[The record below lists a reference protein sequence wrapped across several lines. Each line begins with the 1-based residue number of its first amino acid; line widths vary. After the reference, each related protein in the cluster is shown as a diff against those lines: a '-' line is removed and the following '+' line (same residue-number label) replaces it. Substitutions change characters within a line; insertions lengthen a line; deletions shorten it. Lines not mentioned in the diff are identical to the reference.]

1 MRLLECDNADGYK
14 LTKALLDN
22 EIPPYAILSHTWGSD
37 EQEVDFEDINS
48 GNRKAKTGYEKLQF
62 CGKQAACDNIDYF
75 WVDTCCIKKTSDPEL
90 SESLN
95 SMFRWYRE
103 ARKCYVYLSDVEVIQ
118 NGVEQ
123 PQSVWEGRFRASR
136 WFTRGW
142 TLQELL
148 APISIEFFSR
158 DCCRLGDRESLK
170 LIIHEITGI
179 AIEAL
184 QGVPLSE
191 FSVIDRMKWAE
202 NRISTR
208 EEDAAYSLLGIFGVS
223 MSVIYGEGKDK
234 AFRRLNREIESN
246 PDNPPS
252 PDKRCLTDLFT
263 TDPRKDKQ
271 RIEELKGG
279 LLLKVYEWVFKNAEY
294 QQWYN
299 DQSSRLLWVRGD
311 PGKGK
316 TMLLCGI
323 IDEIRTSNNYALAY
337 FFCQSNVD
345 TINSAISVLRGLIY
359 MLLDEEPSLIRHLQK
374 EYEVS
379 GKQLFEG
386 INAWVAL
393 SNILKNIL
401 HDESLKPIILIID
414 ALDECEKDMVK
425 LLRLIVSSLTGF
437 PRVKWLVSSRNWS
450 EIEEALGPIEE
461 RTSLNLELNTH
472 TVSIAVDWYVR
483 DRVGKLASKRKSI
496 EKNRTTVES
505 YLLENA
511 NGTFL
516 WVALVCQNL
525 QELRF
530 FTTSILQDY
539 YPPELNPLYERM
551 LQQILD
557 IKEPGVTGVTEL
569 CLQLMAIVVVAFRP
583 ITLCELARLIG
594 SEIHLEEI
602 IQLCGSFLVVR
613 NQSIFFVH
621 KSAKDFLS
629 EKAAEIIFPN
639 GIGKVN
645 EKIFLNSIIEMS
657 NILKEN
663 IYDLRHPGFPINK
676 VKQPNPDPLAYI
688 RYSCTYW
695 VNHFI
700 DGNPPETKNHVQ
712 NNGKVYNF
720 LTEHLLHWLEV
731 MSLMENISG
740 CIVAISSLEN
750 YISIE
755 KAPELSA
762 YIHDA
767 KRFVLYS
774 RVGIEQ
780 APLQIY
786 CSALFF
792 APENSIIRKIFQKC
806 IPSWIYKISR
816 IRSNWSA
823 VLQTLEGHSDWVYSV
838 AFSPDGTKIA
848 SGSKDKTIRLW
859 DTITGKSLQ
868 TLEGYSDWVYS
879 VAFSPDGTKIASGS
893 KDKTIR
899 LWDTITGKSLQT
911 FEGHSDWVYSVAF
924 SPDGTKIASGSNDKT
939 IRLWDTI
946 TGKSLQ
952 TLEGHSDWVYSVAFS
967 PDGTKIASGSKDE
980 TIRLWDTITGKSLQT
995 FEGHSD
1001 WVRSVVF
1008 SPDGTK
1014 IASGSDDKTIRL
1026 WDTITGKSLQTFKG
1040 HSDWVYSVA
1049 FSPDGTKIASG
1060 SQDKTIRLWD
1070 TITGKSLQTF
1080 EGHSGWVRS
1089 VVFSPDGTKIASGS
1103 KDETIRLW
1111 DTITGKSLQTFK
1123 GHSDWVSS
1131 VAFSPDGRKIASG
1144 SQDKTIRFWDTITGK
1159 SLQTFEG
1166 YSDWVRSVVFSL
1178 DGRKIASGSKDK
1190 TIRFW
1195 DTITGKSLQRFK
1207 GHSDS
1212 VRSVAFSS
1220 DGTKIAS
1227 GSNDK
1232 TIRLWDTITG
1242 KSLQRFEGH
1251 SDSVYS
1257 VAFSPDGTKIAS
1269 GSKDKTIR
1277 FWDTITGKS
1286 LQRFK
1291 GHSDSVRSV
1300 AFSSDGIKIASGSN
1314 DKTIRLWDTITGKS
1328 LQTFEGHS
1336 DSVRSVV
1343 FSPDGTKIASGSDDG
1358 TIWFWDTI
1366 TGKSLQRFKGHSDSV
1381 SSVVFSPDGTKIASG
1396 SDDKTIRF
1404 WDTITGKS
1412 LQRFEGPSDWEA
1424 SSAFERYFKSNHW
1437 IAERLDEEVRNILWL
1452 PPDYRPTSTY
1462 FCNGVIVM
1470 VFSTGGIFFLKFE
1483 YENFISYK

>member
-1 MRLLECDNADGYK
+1 MLHLLFEAYDSQHSKVWIVKGLRDPGVEKENQDVVATPQRKQLKPTQLEKIKNSIQKDFDPLTLEGIHHFYFPPWKKEVPYK
-14 LTKALLDN
+14 VNISKLGKEEAAMIHNLAFKYRCKNTITIYTDASSTLEGIGVGIGIVVILPNGRISHQEIINIGVNQLVYNGELLGVTKAIEYANSIAQPGNKFKIYSDN
-22 EIPPYAILSHTWGSD
+22 QAGLFRLKTPSDLPGQSCQIKAIKAAEAIQNKGAEISLNWVPGHTSVQGNELADSLAKEATKIPSPSHETSYASIGMDIKRMKSENWIAILNTNNFHQPSSTYSRNYPWKISSKIRVPGNIKRSTICALFQLKIGHGYFKSYLKRFGISSNDSCRCGGKESPDHLLLNCPIYKTARKILNKDNCVNEPPDHGISIECMKKKRKKAEKKGVDRKIVIELINYGQFGQFSQFGQFGQFGQLGQLGQFAVLKKIWR
-37 EQEVDFEDINS
+37 EVNFEDINS
-48 GNRKAKTGYEKLQF
+48 GNGKAKTGYEKLQF
-62 CGKQAACDNIDYF
+62 CGKQAACDNINYF

-95 SMFRWYRE
+95 SMFRWYRK
-103 ARKCYVYLSDVEVIQ
+103 ARKCYVYLSDVEVVQ

-123 PQSVWEGRFRASR
+123 PQSVWEGRFRASQ

-184 QGVPLSE
+184 QGVPLSK

-299 DQSSRLLWVRGD
+299 DQSNRLLWVRGD
-311 PGKGK
+311 P
-316 TMLLCGI
+316 
-323 IDEIRTSNNYALAY
+323 AY

-359 MLLDEEPSLIRHLQK
+359 MLLYEQPSLIRHLQK
-374 EYEVS
+374 EYEVP

-425 LLRLIVSSLTGF
+425 LLRLIVSSLIEF

-472 TVSIAVDWYVR
+472 TVSIAIDWY
-483 DRVGKLASKRKSI
+483 
-496 EKNRTTVES
+496 
-505 YLLENA
+505 
-511 NGTFL
+511 
-516 WVALVCQNL
+516 
-525 QELRF
+525 
-530 FTTSILQDY
+530 
-539 YPPELNPLYERM
+539 
-551 LQQILD
+551 
-557 IKEPGVTGVTEL
+557 
-569 CLQLMAIVVVAFRP
+569 LMAIVVVAFRP

-639 GIGKVN
+639 GIGKV
-645 EKIFLNSIIEMS
+645 
-657 NILKEN
+657 
-663 IYDLRHPGFPINK
+663 
-676 VKQPNPDPLAYI
+676 
-688 RYSCTYW
+688 
-695 VNHFI
+695 
-700 DGNPPETKNHVQ
+700 
-712 NNGKVYNF
+712 
-720 LTEHLLHWLEV
+720 
-731 MSLMENISG
+731 
-740 CIVAISSLEN
+740 
-750 YISIE
+750 E

-767 KRFVLYS
+767 KRFVLYN

-792 APENSIIRKIFQKC
+792 APENSIIRKTFQKC

-816 IRSNWSA
+816 TRSSWSA
-823 VLQTLEGHSDWVYSV
+823 ALQTLEGHSSWVYSV

-848 SGSKDKTIRLW
+848 SGSRDRTIRLW
-859 DTITGKSLQ
+859 DTITGELLQ
-868 TLEGYSDWVYS
+868 RFKGHSDSVNS

-893 KDKTIR
+893 RDRTIR
-899 LWDTITGKSLQT
+899 LWDTVTGEPLQR
-911 FEGHSDWVYSVAF
+911 FEGHSNWVRSVAF
-924 SPDGTKIASGSNDKT
+924 SPDGTKIASGSD
-939 IRLWDTI
+939 
-946 TGKSLQ
+946 
-952 TLEGHSDWVYSVAFS
+952 
-967 PDGTKIASGSKDE
+967 DE
-980 TIRLWDTITGKSLQT
+980 TIRLWNTT
-995 FEGHSD
+995 
-1001 WVRSVVF
+1001 
-1008 SPDGTK
+1008 
-1014 IASGSDDKTIRL
+1014 
-1026 WDTITGKSLQTFKG
+1026 
-1040 HSDWVYSVA
+1040 
-1049 FSPDGTKIASG
+1049 
-1060 SQDKTIRLWD
+1060 
-1070 TITGKSLQTF
+1070 
-1080 EGHSGWVRS
+1080 
-1089 VVFSPDGTKIASGS
+1089 
-1103 KDETIRLW
+1103 
-1111 DTITGKSLQTFK
+1111 
-1123 GHSDWVSS
+1123 
-1131 VAFSPDGRKIASG
+1131 
-1144 SQDKTIRFWDTITGK
+1144 
-1159 SLQTFEG
+1159 
-1166 YSDWVRSVVFSL
+1166 
-1178 DGRKIASGSKDK
+1178 
-1190 TIRFW
+1190 
-1195 DTITGKSLQRFK
+1195 TGKSLQRFK
-1207 GHSDS
+1207 GHSDWVS
-1212 VRSVAFSS
+1212 
-1220 DGTKIAS
+1220 TKIAS
-1227 GSNDK
+1227 GSDDD

-1242 KSLQRFEGH
+1242 ELLQTLEGY
-1251 SDSVYS
+1251 SDWISS
-1257 VAFSPDGTKIAS
+1257 IAFSPDGTKVAS
-1269 GSKDKTIR
+1269 GSGD
-1277 FWDTITGKS
+1277 
-1286 LQRFK
+1286 QM
-1291 GHSDSVRSV
+1291 
-1300 AFSSDGIKIASGSN
+1300 
-1314 DKTIRLWDTITGKS
+1314 IRLWDTITGES
-1328 LQTFEGHS
+1328 LQTLEYHS
-1336 DSVRSVV
+1336 
-1343 FSPDGTKIASGSDDG
+1343 
-1358 TIWFWDTI
+1358 
-1366 TGKSLQRFKGHSDSV
+1366 SLK
-1381 SSVVFSPDGTKIASG
+1381 
-1396 SDDKTIRF
+1396 
-1404 WDTITGKS
+1404 
-1412 LQRFEGPSDWEA
+1412 A
-1424 SSAFERYFKSNHW
+1424 SSAFERYFMSNHW

-1452 PPDYRPTSTY
+1452 PPDYRPTK
-1462 FCNGVIVM
+1462 
-1470 VFSTGGIFFLKFE
+1470 LK
-1483 YENFISYK
+1483 I

>member
-1 MRLLECDNADGYK
+1 MRLLECDNADGYR

-22 EIPPYAILSHTWGSD
+22 NIPPYAILSHTWGSD
-37 EQEVDFEDINS
+37 EQEVNFEDINS
-48 GNRKAKTGYEKLQF
+48 GNGKAKTGYEKLQF

-95 SMFRWYRE
+95 SMFRWYGK
-103 ARKCYVYLSDVEVIQ
+103 ARKCYVYLSDVEVVQ

-123 PQSVWEGRFRASR
+123 PQSMWEKRFRASR

-184 QGVPLSE
+184 QGVPLSK
-191 FSVIDRMKWAE
+191 FSVDDRMKWAE

-299 DQSSRLLWVRGD
+299 DQSNRLLWVRGD

-323 IDEIRTSNNYALAY
+323 IDEIRISNNYALAY

-359 MLLDEEPSLIRHLQK
+359 MLLDEQPSLIRHLQK
-374 EYEVS
+374 EYEVP

-414 ALDECEKDMVK
+414 ALDECEKDMAK
-425 LLRLIVSSLTGF
+425 LLRLIVSSLTEF

-483 DRVGKLASKRKSI
+483 DRVEKLARIKKNIKR
-496 EKNRTTVES
+496 NRKTVES

-525 QELRF
+525 EELRF
-530 FTTSILQDY
+530 FTTSMLQDY
-539 YPPELNPLYERM
+539 YPRELDPLYERM
-551 LQQILD
+551 LQQILN
-557 IKEPGVTGVTEL
+557 IKEHGVTKL
-569 CLQLMAIVVVAFRP
+569 CLQLIAIVIVAFRP
-583 ITLCELARLIG
+583 ITLCELACLIG
-594 SEIHLEEI
+594 SEIYLEEI
-602 IQLCGSFLVVR
+602 IQLCGSFLIVR

-621 KSAKDFLS
+621 KSAKDFLL
-629 EKAAEIIFPN
+629 ENAAETIFPN

-663 IYDLRHPGFPINK
+663 IYDLRHPGFPTNK
-676 VKQPNPDPLAYI
+676 VKQPDPDPLAYI

-695 VNHFI
+695 VNHFMG
-700 DGNPPETKNHVQ
+700 GNPPKTENHVQ
-712 NNGKVYNF
+712 NNNKVYNF

-750 YISIE
+750 YISVE
-755 KAPELSA
+755 KAPELFA

-767 KRFVLYS
+767 KRFALYN

-792 APENSIIRKIFQKC
+792 APENSIIRKTFQKC

-816 IRSNWSA
+816 TRSSWSA
-823 VLQTLEGHSDWVYSV
+823 ALQTLEGHSGLVWSI
-838 AFSPDGTKIA
+838 AFSPDGTK
-848 SGSKDKTIRLW
+848 
-859 DTITGKSLQ
+859 
-868 TLEGYSDWVYS
+868 V
-879 VAFSPDGTKIASGS
+879 
-893 KDKTIR
+893 
-899 LWDTITGKSLQT
+899 
-911 FEGHSDWVYSVAF
+911 
-924 SPDGTKIASGSNDKT
+924 ASGSNDKT
-939 IRLWDTI
+939 IRLWDTA
-946 TGKSLQ
+946 TGESLQ
-952 TLEGHSDWVYSVAFS
+952 TFENHSSSVHSIAFS
-967 PDGTKIASGSKDE
+967 PDGTKVASGSIDLTIRLWDTATDESLQTFKGHSGSVLSIAFSPDGTKVASGSADKTIRLWDTVTGESLQTFEGHSSWVWSIVFSPDGTKVASGSADE
-980 TIRLWDTITGKSLQT
+980 TIRLWDTVTGESLQT
-995 FEGHSD
+995 FKGHSG
-1001 WVRSVVF
+1001 SVQSIVF

-1014 IASGSDDKTIRL
+1014 VASGSDDETIRLWDTATGESLQTLKGHSDSVHSIVFSLDGTKVASGSDDKTIRL
-1026 WDTITGKSLQTFKG
+1026 WDTATGESLQTLKGHSDWVHSIAFAFSPDGTKVASGSDDETIRLWDTATGESLQTFKG
-1040 HSDWVYSVA
+1040 HSGSVQ
-1049 FSPDGTKIASG
+1049 SI
-1060 SQDKTIRLWD
+1060 
-1070 TITGKSLQTF
+1070 
-1080 EGHSGWVRS
+1080 
-1089 VVFSPDGTKIASGS
+1089 VFSPDGTKVASGS
-1103 KDETIRLW
+1103 TNLTIRLW
-1111 DTITGKSLQTFK
+1111 DTVTGESLQTLE
-1123 GHSDWVSS
+1123 GHSNS
-1131 VAFSPDGRKIASG
+1131 VWSIAFSPDS
-1144 SQDKTIRFWDTITGK
+1144 
-1159 SLQTFEG
+1159 
-1166 YSDWVRSVVFSL
+1166 
-1178 DGRKIASGSKDK
+1178 
-1190 TIRFW
+1190 
-1195 DTITGKSLQRFK
+1195 
-1207 GHSDS
+1207 
-1212 VRSVAFSS
+1212 
-1220 DGTKIAS
+1220 TKLAS
-1227 GSNDK
+1227 GSNDL
-1232 TIRLWDTITG
+1232 TIRLWDTVTG
-1242 KSLQRFEGH
+1242 ESLQ
-1251 SDSVYS
+1251 
-1257 VAFSPDGTKIAS
+1257 T
-1269 GSKDKTIR
+1269 
-1277 FWDTITGKS
+1277 
-1286 LQRFK
+1286 LK
-1291 GHSDSVRSV
+1291 GHSGLV
-1300 AFSSDGIKIASGSN
+1300 
-1314 DKTIRLWDTITGKS
+1314 
-1328 LQTFEGHS
+1328 
-1336 DSVRSVV
+1336 
-1343 FSPDGTKIASGSDDG
+1343 
-1358 TIWFWDTI
+1358 
-1366 TGKSLQRFKGHSDSV
+1366 
-1381 SSVVFSPDGTKIASG
+1381 
-1396 SDDKTIRF
+1396 
-1404 WDTITGKS
+1404 
-1412 LQRFEGPSDWEA
+1412 A
-1424 SSAFERYFKSNHW
+1424 SSIFEQYSISNHW
-1437 IAERLDEEVRNILWL
+1437 IVEKSDGEVRNILWL
-1452 PPDYRPTSTY
+1452 PSDYRFSCIRFY
-1462 FCNGVIVM
+1462 KGIIAMGFSNG
-1470 VFSTGGIFFLKFE
+1470 SIFFLKL
-1483 YENFISYK
+1483 ENGNKFHII